1 MPNGVD
7 FLMEGAKDKK
17 NPNIDYA
24 SLVSAL
30 KARGVRFEVCE
41 ITLRSRNLKKDQF
54 IMDAEFTPVGRGAH
68 RPAAVA
74 RSTTPTSSPDARRV
88 ARRWCDAERPGQQRK
103 PHGKRQSAQVGGVE
117 SDEVFEMAAEIFRVM
132 SAPMRLKII
141 SSLCNG
147 EKNVSELLEEIDTT
161 QPNMS
166 QHLNT
171 LYQAG
176 VIGRRRE
183 GVQIF
188 YRIIND
194 RVVTLCRAV
203 CTQIAIE
210 SDLK

>member
-1 MPNGVD
+1 MV
-7 FLMEGAKDKK
+7 
-17 NPNIDYA
+17 
-24 SLVSAL
+24 
-30 KARGVRFEVCE
+30 
-41 ITLRSRNLKKDQF
+41 
-54 IMDAEFTPVGRGAH
+54 
-68 RPAAVA
+68 
-74 RSTTPTSSPDARRV
+74 
-88 ARRWCDAERPGQQRK
+88 
-103 PHGKRQSAQVGGVE
+103 KRQSARESSSVE
-117 SDEVFEMAAEIFRVM
+117 SDEVFEMAAEVFRVM

-141 SSLCNG
+141 SCLCNG
-147 EKNVSELLEEIDTT
+147 EKNVSQLLEEVDTT